1 MEKNRNIIMDAK
13 KYHKFVNKVT
23 KRILKGFLSELQDGG
38 LIADVLQNLE
48 YEDVLEEIM
57 IKDPTCIDLEN
68 IIKARIEM
76 LIDYGYE
83 YEQLFVN
90 DLSTDRT
97 EDAKKR
103 ETEKG

>member
-1 MEKNRNIIMDAK
+1 MEKNQNTIMDAR

-23 KRILKGFLSELQDGG
+23 KRILKEFLSELQDGG
-38 LIADVLQNLE
+38 LILDELQNSE

-76 LIDYGYE
+76 IIDYGYE

-90 DLSTDRT
+90 DLSMDRT
-97 EDAKKR
+97 EDVKRDTKK
-103 ETEKG
+103 G

>member
-1 MEKNRNIIMDAK
+1 MDSK
-13 KYHKFVNKVT
+13 KYYKFVNKVT
-23 KRILKGFLSELQDGG
+23 KRILKGFLSELQNGE
-38 LIADVLQNLE
+38 LIVDELQNLE
-48 YEDVLEEIM
+48 YEDILEEIM

-90 DLSTDRT
+90 DLSTDK
-97 EDAKKR
+97 EKDAKAQA
-103 ETEKG
+103 EKE